1 MEQDPMIFSGSP
13 ALPSAQYAAAA
24 RNLSGKRPWSPAT
37 QRWESRAVKW
47 PVILVHINWSS
58 MTSPNYA
65 TSAGLKRL
73 GNIPLCGGSS
83 RVSLCNVKL
92 TAQTRIL
99 YMTLSLHISPERG

>member
-1 MEQDPMIFSGSP
+1 
-13 ALPSAQYAAAA
+13 
-24 RNLSGKRPWSPAT
+24 
-37 QRWESRAVKW
+37 
-47 PVILVHINWSS
+47 

-99 YMTLSLHISPERG
+99 YMSLSLHITARTRLKAFGQRTENITNQ